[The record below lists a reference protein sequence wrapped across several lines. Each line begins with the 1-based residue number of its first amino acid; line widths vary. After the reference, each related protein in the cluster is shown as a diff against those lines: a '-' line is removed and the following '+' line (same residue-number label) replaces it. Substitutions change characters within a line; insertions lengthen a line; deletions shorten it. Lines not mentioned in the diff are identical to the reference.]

1 MTHLPEGSTCK
12 YEEKKGQRGYNGPK
26 VSQGYVATE
35 NGVWQKRWQM
45 GRLDPFRDL
54 KELVRAG
61 AQARDGVN

>member
-1 MTHLPEGSTCK
+1 M
-12 YEEKKGQRGYNGPK
+12 
-26 VSQGYVATE
+26 ATE
-35 NGVWQKRWQM
+35 NGVWQKGWQM

>member
-1 MTHLPEGSTCK
+1 MRSSP
-12 YEEKKGQRGYNGPK
+12 
-26 VSQGYVATE
+26 VATE